1 MYSLD
6 EFGEMISDKVRFAAY
21 SEAIARAVKPGDA
34 VADIGS
40 GPGILAFLACRAGA
54 RRVFAIEMDGV
65 VDFARHLA
73 ESNGLSDRIE
83 FLKGNSRQIRL
94 PEKVDVIVSDL
105 RGALPL
111 FDQAILSVND
121 ARERFLADRGILIP
135 QRDVLFAAIVDADD
149 RHRRITSP
157 WRQVNGLNLSA
168 SLPTVLNGLYKAQF
182 KPEQILSQ
190 EKAWCTVNYGEGAN
204 TRAAA
209 NLSFRILRDGTAHGL
224 GLWFE
229 TDLYEGIG
237 FSTGPRAGETVYGHV
252 FLPWLEPVKLAEGEE
267 VLAELHADPVGT
279 DYIWRWIT
287 QFSSREGRP
296 ELRFEQSNFYGA
308 SFPPSSLRR
317 RAAEF
322 TPVLSEEGQAERWML
337 QAMNGQSPLQEI
349 AVEASRLF
357 PHVFA
362 HPEEAFR
369 RAGELADKFSR

>member
-6 EFGEMISDKVRFAAY
+6 EFGEMIGDKARLAAY

-65 VDFARHLA
+65 VDFARLLA

-94 PEKVDVIVSDL
+94 PEKVNVIVSDL

-121 ARERFLADRGILIP
+121 ARERFLADGGILIP
-135 QRDVLFAAIVDADD
+135 QRDVLFAAIVDAGERYD
-149 RHRRITSP
+149 RIASP

-168 SLPTVLNGLYKAQF
+168 SLSTVLNGLYKAQF
-182 KPEQILSQ
+182 KPEQLLSE
-190 EKAWCTVNYGEGAN
+190 EKAWCAVKYAEGAN
-204 TRAAA
+204 SRGAA
-209 NLSFRILRDGTAHGL
+209 NLNFRVIRDGTAHGL
-224 GLWFE
+224 AIWFE

-252 FLPWLEPVKLAEGEE
+252 FLPWLGPVNLAEGEE
-267 VLAELHADPVGT
+267 VQVELHADPVGT
-279 DYIWRWIT
+279 DYIWRWT
-287 QFSSREGRP
+287 AQFCPREGRQ

-322 TPVLSEEGQAERWML
+322 TPVLTEEGQAERWLL
-337 QAMNGQSPLQEI
+337 QAMNGQTPLQEI
-349 AVEASRLF
+349 ALEAARLF
-357 PHVFA
+357 PHVFP

-369 RAGELADKFSR
+369 RAGELAEKFSR